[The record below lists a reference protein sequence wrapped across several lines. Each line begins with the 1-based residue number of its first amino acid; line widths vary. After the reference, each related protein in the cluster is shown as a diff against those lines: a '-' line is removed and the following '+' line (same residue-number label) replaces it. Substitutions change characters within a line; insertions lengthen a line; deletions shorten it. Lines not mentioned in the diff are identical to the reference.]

1 MTTKKRATG
10 LTAVCDA
17 WQLVDIDVTA
27 SYPIRPYTA
36 VFADLA
42 KRIAN
47 GQMKC
52 EMVLALGEHHLALH
66 LPIGDPLGEIGEHG
80 RVGPDGV
87 GRGDIDVHKLPG
99 VADSCEA
106 GSPFLG
112 RHACLLVGEVELRHA
127 PDSLDGTHAAADAAA
142 FAVLEVEA
150 DPLRLVKVDRGV
162 RAHEPAHLA

>member
-52 EMVLALGEHHLALH
+52 EMVFAE
-66 LPIGDPLGEIGEHG
+66 GEHG
-80 RVGPDGV
+80 QFSIAHGASMAGARATTGSSGV
-87 GRGDIDVHKLPG
+87 GLTYAAE
-99 VADSCEA
+99 VA
-106 GSPFLG
+106 G
-112 RHACLLVGEVELRHA
+112 RVECA
-127 PDSLDGTHAAADAAA
+127 
-142 FAVLEVEA
+142 
-150 DPLRLVKVDRGV
+150 
-162 RAHEPAHLA
+162 